1 MEFLIWLGFLIVY
14 SILQSTKKKKGPKK
28 VPTNTPQGESS
39 TPTWG
44 DALRQIQ
51 EALEEAQNPQPR
63 QQPAPAPEQPQPRT
77 IQEPSRSL
85 PRERNIEPE
94 FHSLERNIPD
104 RRLESKTEYQEKIY
118 RPPANTETT
127 TYEDSFPDSSF
138 YDEQFSHAHM
148 EESSN
153 IIVQKKT
160 APGAADILRKK
171 LFDKNYLSEAF
182 IINEIL
188 GSPKSKRK

>member
-28 VPTNTPQGESS
+28 VPTGAPQGESS

-51 EALEEAQNPQPR
+51 EALEEAQNPQAR
-63 QQPAPAPEQPQPRT
+63 QQPAPQPEQPQPR
-77 IQEPSRSL
+77 ILQEPSRSL
-85 PRERNIEPE
+85 PKQRNIEPE
-94 FHSLERNIPD
+94 FHSLEKSIPD
-104 RRLESKTEYQEKIY
+104 RRLESKTRYQEKIY
-118 RPPANTETT
+118 RPPAGTETT

-138 YDEQFSHAHM
+138 YDEQFKHAHM
-148 EESSN
+148 EESSKT
-153 IIVQKKT
+153 VVSKKT
-160 APGAADILRKK
+160 TLGAADILRKK
-171 LFDKNYLSEAF
+171 LYDKNYLSEAF

-188 GSPKSKRK
+188 GSPISKRK